1 MRKTI
6 FAIMCF
12 TVLVAIASFFV
23 VGFGKIVDSCEKAGG
38 VYLQKDM
45 VCARADGSGYITDY

>member
-1 MRKTI
+1 MRETT
-6 FAIMCF
+6 FAVMCF
-12 TVLVAIASFFV
+12 AVLVAIASFFV
-23 VGFGKIVDSCEKAGG
+23 VGFSEIVDSCEKAGG